1 MQVDNREQAKL
12 DLELWMQEDGTRI
25 FGSVLYS
32 ADIFDEAT
40 AQRVAR
46 HVLVSLALC
55 LRSVQT
61 YPMVLCNTSNRSV
74 RVPAALQPLV
84 NMTATGHDG
93 RNGGCAGSAGQ
104 HCCQP

>member
-1 MQVDNREQAKL
+1 MVCLQVDNREQAKL

-46 HVLVSLALC
+46 HVLVSLWMPRPRC
-55 LRSVQT
+55 MQT
-61 YPMVLCNTSNRSV
+61 YPRVLCTTSRRFV
-74 RVPAALQPLV
+74 
-84 NMTATGHDG
+84 
-93 RNGGCAGSAGQ
+93 
-104 HCCQP
+104 

>member
-1 MQVDNREQAKL
+1 MSISTSTAAETGESTSRVCSLDVVLLQVDNREQAKL

-46 HVLVSLALC
+46 HVLVSL
-55 LRSVQT
+55 
-61 YPMVLCNTSNRSV
+61 
-74 RVPAALQPLV
+74 
-84 NMTATGHDG
+84 
-93 RNGGCAGSAGQ
+93 
-104 HCCQP
+104 